1 MTDRPCKKTLPKV
14 ATLSCLRSSFARC
27 SGQKCRPD
35 FYRHKAWAISSK
47 PSILVR
53 LTIGAIIS
61 LGLTACQP
69 ASDQAITDPNVTDPQ
84 KDNAI
89 ITEDTVTLNKEHI
102 LNIKSKRYQPSL
114 GLKGTLSAIDTLAL
128 ESPATA
134 IVQDILVNQGQ
145 AIKADTDLITLQVVA
160 VTKPESNPAARPPS
174 EAASAQSS
182 ALPTDSTK
190 ATDPTKA
197 ADVAKE
203 ALPIPAES
211 NSAKPSNAGNAG
223 SSNNKGQAQASA
235 VTKVTPP
242 TTKTYQVGQRI
253 TFKAPFAGVIDQL
266 PVKAGLRVTPNQI
279 LLEMSN
285 PNDLQFIAALPISAK
300 SQLSVGQN
308 VTFTI
313 NGLEGNFTGQVSH
326 LLPANN
332 PENLSVHVHIIQHD
346 ELHRQLKPG
355 MIALGRVDYGQI
367 EVGTIV
373 PKSGI
378 HNADLTALSTPPHRA
393 LTPIKAEVWIIGQ
406 DQRLSRQQI
415 SVIEFDPETQQYLV
429 AGINNDSLIC
439 LAPIPDDS
447 AGKKVVVS

>member
-14 ATLSCLRSSFARC
+14 ATLSCLRSNFARW
-27 SGQKCRPD
+27 SGAKDRPD
-35 FYRHKAWAISSK
+35 FHHHKAWAVSSK
-47 PSILVR
+47 PSTWVQ

-69 ASDQAITDPNVTDPQ
+69 ASEQTSTDPNVTDAQ
-84 KDNAI
+84 KDKVM
-89 ITEDTVTLNKEHI
+89 ITEDTVTLTKEHI

-114 GLKGTLSAIDTLAL
+114 GLKGTMTAINTLAL

-145 AIKADTDLITLQVVA
+145 AVKADTDLITLQVVA
-160 VTKPESNPAARPPS
+160 VANSESNPSAPPPL
-174 EAASAQSS
+174 EAASVQAS
-182 ALPTDSTK
+182 AVSTS
-190 ATDPTKA
+190 PTKA
-197 ADVAKE
+197 ADEAKE
-203 ALPIPAES
+203 ALPTPPDS
-211 NSAKPSNAGNAG
+211 NSAKPSNAGA
-223 SSNNKGQAQASA
+223 SNNTGPAQASA

-242 TTKTYQVGQRI
+242 AAKTYQVGQQL

-266 PVKAGLRVTPNQI
+266 PVKVGLRVTANQI

-285 PNDLQFIAALPISAK
+285 PNDLQFIATLPIAAK

-308 VTFTI
+308 VTFTV
-313 NGLEGNFTGQVSH
+313 NGLDGNFTGQVSH

-332 PENLSVHVHIIQHD
+332 PEHLSVHVHIIQQD
-346 ELHRQLKPG
+346 ELHSQLKPG

-447 AGKKVVVS
+447 EGKKVVVS